1 MTTSNEKP
9 MKKEV
14 LWCNGYKYV
23 YHPEHPSSLT
33 SGCRKGYVLEHRYV
47 MEQFLGRCL
56 TENEVVHHIDG
67 TRDNNVLSNLSLLS
81 IEEHTRLHSLQL
93 IGKRGLHSSADYHCP
108 KCGKK
113 TNRPFQFCRA
123 CRSQERRKWIVPT
136 REEFKNLLQ
145 TKSIGEIAESFGVSD
160 TIIRRE
166 IKKQGLSTKS
176 LVRRVFPKRIW
187 SRESIEKIKTGL
199 QKHYEMY
206 RHPHAKKIGQ
216 FSSAGVLIRTFYGIR
231 GLEQQG
237 FNKNCVWKAATGK
250 LKTYK
255 GFKWSYL

>member
-81 IEEHTRLHSLQL
+81 IEEHTRLHSLQS
-93 IGKRGLHSSADYHCP
+93 IKDKGLHSSNDYHCP
-108 KCGKK
+108 RCGRK
-113 TNRPFQFCRA
+113 TNRPFQLCRN
-123 CRSQERRKWIVPT
+123 CWNTERRRWTVPT
-136 REEFKNLLQ
+136 REEFERLLH
-145 TKSIGEIAESFGVSD
+145 TKTIGEIATTFGVSD
-160 TIIRRE
+160 TLIRKE
-166 IKKQGLSTKS
+166 LKKAGLSTKF
-176 LVRRVFPKRIW
+176 LVKRERPKRILG
-187 SRESIEKIKTGL
+187 RESIEKLKTSL
-199 QKHYEMY
+199 HKHYAQY
-206 RHPHAKKIGQ
+206 QHPNARKIGQ
-216 FSSAGVLIRTFYGIR
+216 FSLSGNLIASFYGTR
-231 GLEQQG
+231 GLVLQG
-237 FNKNCVWKAATGK
+237 FNKTCIWKAVIGK

-255 GFKWSYL
+255 GFKWAYL